1 MGRLIDANKMQEL
14 AFQFNF
20 DRRITERELFLFNR
34 AIEEM
39 PTVDAVP
46 VVRCKDCK
54 WNYDTSVNHGNM
66 FPKCKFTDY
75 VRTGDFYCAMGERRE
90 DNG

>member
-1 MGRLIDANKMQEL
+1 MSDRLISADKLKKHYAWWQDENKHIYDAIVDAQ
-14 AFQFNF
+14 
-20 DRRITERELFLFNR
+20 
-34 AIEEM
+34 
-39 PTVDAVP
+39 PTVDAVE

-90 DNG
+90 DD